1 MASKYNTFEW
11 CMSGFGSQLD
21 AEQALESN
29 RKAFEAAHD
38 PLEWAITT
46 SISQGP
52 YGWKA
57 QYKAV
62 KDG

>member
-11 CMSGFGSQLD
+11 YMSGFGSQLD

-29 RKAFEAAHD
+29 RKAFESAHD
-38 PLEWAITT
+38 PLEWTTTT

-62 KDG
+62 KGG